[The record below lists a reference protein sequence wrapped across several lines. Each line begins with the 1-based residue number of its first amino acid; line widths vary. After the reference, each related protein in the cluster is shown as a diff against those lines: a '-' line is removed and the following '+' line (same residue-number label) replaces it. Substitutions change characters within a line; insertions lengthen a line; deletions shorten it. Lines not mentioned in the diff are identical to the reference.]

1 MDISSLRRS
10 ATGLALDRED
20 LAADPVKQFESWIQ
34 QACDADVLDPN
45 AMNLATVDEQDRPS
59 CRTVLLKYFD
69 SKGFVFYTNKASTK
83 AAQIA
88 ANANV
93 ALLFFWPLLGRQVA
107 VLGVA
112 EKVSTKETLRY
123 FMTRPHDSQIG
134 AWVSTQSSVISS
146 RALLEAKFEE
156 MKRKFANKEVPLPS
170 FWGGYRVIP
179 REFEFWQGRENRLH
193 DRFIYKMQG
202 EGIWQIERLSP

>member
-10 ATGLALDRED
+10 ATGLSLKRENLD
-20 LAADPVKQFESWIQ
+20 ADPVRQFEDWFQ
-34 QACDADVLDPN
+34 QACDANVLDPN
-45 AMNLATVDEQDRPS
+45 AMNLATVDEQHQPS

-69 SKGFVFYTNKASTK
+69 EKGFVFFTNKSSAK
-83 AAQIA
+83 ATQIA

-107 VLGVA
+107 VRGIA

-123 FMTRPHDSQIG
+123 FITRPHDSQIG

-156 MKRKFANKEVPLPS
+156 MKLKFANKEVPLPS

-179 REFEFWQGRENRLH
+179 REFEFWQGRQDRLH
-193 DRFIYKMQG
+193 DRFLYKMQG
-202 EGIWQIERLSP
+202 KGSWKIERLSP

>member
-10 ATGLALDRED
+10 ATGLALGRKD
-20 LAADPVKQFESWIQ
+20 LDSNPVKQFEDWFQ

-69 SKGFVFYTNKASTK
+69 EKGFVFFTNKASTK

-107 VLGVA
+107 VRGVA

-156 MKRKFANKEVPLPS
+156 MKRKFADKEVPLPS
-170 FWGGYRVIP
+170 FWVGYRVKP
-179 REFEFWQGRENRLH
+179 HEFEFWQGRENRLH
-193 DRFIYKMQG
+193 DRFLYKMRS
-202 EGIWQIERLSP
+202 EKTWQIERLSP